1 MKSLTKA
8 EEQVMQHLWDLNK
21 AFLKELADAFIEP
34 KPAYSTISTMV
45 RILIDKG
52 FIGFKKYGRDREYYP
67 LVEREE
73 YLKGQ
78 FKGVLNSYFHGSFS
92 QFASFYTGAD
102 NMNMEELREIQQII
116 NDQIKNHK
124 PKK

>member
-8 EEQVMQHLWDLNK
+8 EEIVMQHLWDMEK
-21 AFLKELADAFIEP
+21 AFLKELAEAFDDP

-67 LVEREE
+67 LVAKED

-78 FKGVLNSYFHGSFS
+78 FKGVLSNYFQGSFS
-92 QFASFYTGAD
+92 QFASFYTGSD
-102 NMNMEELREIQQII
+102 DMNMEELLEIQQII
-116 NDQIKNHK
+116 NDQINKQN